1 MRRRVLQVP
10 GWLSL
15 RCGVTICVAAS
26 LSLSG
31 AMAAMAESGAP
42 SNAVSALRVLLDFIP
57 VGFGQILPFGGDH
70 MLFLLALFIL
80 SPFLKPL
87 FWQAVVFALAQSATL
102 ALGTFGM
109 IDLPMQILGPLLAL
123 SITLLAIE
131 TIFSASSASGVT
143 WFRTTL
149 VFGVGLLQGLSWAR
163 ILRETGWPKGQAL
176 PELAGFSIG
185 VGLGQI
191 AVLLLAFVVLGVWTR
206 NQAWYRTRVAL
217 PVAVTVASLGFYTL
231 LERAFI

>member
-1 MRRRVLQVP
+1 ML
-10 GWLSL
+10 
-15 RCGVTICVAAS
+15 IAAG

-31 AMAAMAESGAP
+31 AVGAMADTGGS
-42 SNAVSALRVLLDFIP
+42 SDAVSALTTLLDFIA
-57 VGFGQILPFGGDH
+57 VGFDQILPFGGDH

-87 FWQAVVFALAQSATL
+87 LWQAVAFAVAQSATL

-143 WFRTTL
+143 WFRTSL

-217 PVAVTVASLGFYTL
+217 PVAVAVASLGFYTL